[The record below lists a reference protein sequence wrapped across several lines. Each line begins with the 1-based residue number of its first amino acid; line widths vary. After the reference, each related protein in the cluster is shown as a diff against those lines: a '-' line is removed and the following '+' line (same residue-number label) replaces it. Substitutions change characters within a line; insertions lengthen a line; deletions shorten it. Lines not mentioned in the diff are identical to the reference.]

1 MVYVS
6 ELKVTCILLQIAV
19 WFIVKTSIYKEVTIN
34 SMTTLLQVFLII
46 QLVYVLNQ
54 QQQPI
59 HFF

>member
-19 WFIVKTSIYKEVTIN
+19 WFIVKTSIYKDVTIN
-34 SMTTLLQVFLII
+34 SMTTLLQVSLII